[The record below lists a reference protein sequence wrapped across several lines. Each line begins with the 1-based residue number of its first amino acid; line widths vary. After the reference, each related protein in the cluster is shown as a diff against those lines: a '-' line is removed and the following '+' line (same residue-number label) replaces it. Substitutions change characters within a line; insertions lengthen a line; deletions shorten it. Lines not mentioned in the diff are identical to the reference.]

1 MKIDLNRYV
10 EKGLTYS
17 GYKIRLNL
25 LIQAESQKSNP
36 DLAQLN
42 FLKLSKS
49 RMERLDKTYKVKL
62 FDRSSAENHKIEKLT
77 WLVISEPWCG
87 DSAQL
92 LPIFNRITSNCKFSE
107 FKIVMRDE
115 NPELMNQFL
124 TRGKKA
130 VPKLIVL
137 NSEKEVLFTWGS
149 RPKEAQE
156 IVDRDTRIHKKLSK
170 NGQIMLQNWYNKD
183 KGLST
188 ERELIE
194 KFRLNLPKNFSCNLI
209 S

>member
-1 MKIDLNRYV
+1 MNLDLSHYV
-10 EKGLTYS
+10 RKGLTYS

-25 LIQAESQKSNP
+25 LIEAERQKAKP

-49 RMERLDKTYKVKL
+49 RMERLDKNYRLK
-62 FDRSSAENHKIEKLT
+62 FFNRSTAENHKIEKLT

-92 LPIFNRITSNCKFSE
+92 LPIFNKITENCKFSDL
-107 FKIVMRDE
+107 KIVMRDE
-115 NPELMNQFL
+115 SPQLMNQFL

-137 NSEKEVLFTWGS
+137 NEYSEVLFTWGS
-149 RPKEAQE
+149 RPKEAQA

-170 NGQIMLQNWYNKD
+170 NGQIMLQNWYNED

-188 ERELIE
+188 ENELIE
-194 KFRLNLPKNFSCNLI
+194 KFRLHLPKNFSCDLI